1 MWVGLES
8 DPFCTTENF
17 GDRNNKFI
25 FDCLKK
31 LFPHIKMHLIE
42 AIVSCKIEIDF
53 IDTAKL
59 WFHLMNW
66 EEQRHEYAP
75 VIAIN
80 SVELQLSLEL
90 YFLLFRKKSN
100 FNWRNKSKQNFQFQ
114 VFMNIANLNSI
125 RNYIWTTFQSIL
137 EIKPLCHSIEPFIQ
151 Y

>member
-8 DPFCTTENF
+8 DPFFTTENF

-66 EEQRHEYAP
+66 EEQRHEYAQ

-90 YFLLFRKKSN
+90 YFYCLEKSQILIDETNQNKIFN
-100 FNWRNKSKQNFQFQ
+100 FK
-114 VFMNIANLNSI
+114 
-125 RNYIWTTFQSIL
+125 
-137 EIKPLCHSIEPFIQ
+137 
-151 Y
+151 